1 MFLIFYYQ
9 DKYYSTK
16 WQSALRR
23 VSTAFSRRPLLR
35 VLGGLRTQPF
45 GLPRLATP
53 LGHMSNHVTL
63 PRTTWSVRSQ
73 AFYLTGDNFPF
84 HH

>member
-1 MFLIFYYQ
+1 MLGRGLVLEGEIISV
-9 DKYYSTK
+9 KI
-16 WQSALRR
+16 SAM
-23 VSTAFSRRPLLR
+23 LR

-73 AFYLTGDNFPF
+73 AFYLTGDSFSSY
-84 HH
+84 H